1 MNSDEF
7 ARLKKQLDSA
17 LEDSLSKQDWA
28 KALGIS
34 IASLHRYLDTKKR
47 KEVPADLG
55 NLMQALISVVQEA
68 RMKPGDL
75 VEAIKATG
83 VAGVVARA
91 ATAGLLPIRMVS
103 LLVSTPALIWIGALG
118 GAVGS
123 IVGAGRL
130 AFFRKVR
137 PTPDKP

>member
-34 IASLHRYLDTKKR
+34 LASLHRYLDTKKR